1 MKSNFKLTVI
11 EFTAFNSEGEKFFI
25 SDLSDENGNG
35 KIIIEDNKTTPEDAI
50 ESLKNLCSTIQVH
63 KVIEY
68 DLKVLNKIETIME
81 EKFKPKKQ
89 LEDAAA

>member
-35 KIIIEDNKTTPEDAI
+35 KIIIEDSKTTPEDAI
-50 ESLKNLCSTIQVH
+50 KSLKNLCSTVQVH

-68 DLKVLNKIETIME
+68 DLQVIGKTETILE
-81 EKFKPKKQ
+81 EKFKPTKQ
-89 LEDAAA
+89 LEHAA